1 MRKALVVDD
10 EPDIRELLTIT
21 LQQLDLQVITAAS
34 LREGI
39 DALKQ
44 EHFDFCLTDM
54 RLPDGDGL
62 ELIDHAQLQ
71 YPELPVAMITAYG
84 NTEMAVQALQRGA
97 FDFVSKPVQL
107 PRLRTLVQT
116 ALRLGGTRPSTD
128 AGPLADFV
136 GESLPIQYLRRQ
148 INRVAR
154 SQAPVC
160 IRGPSGSGKEIVA
173 RSIHCRG
180 PRADA
185 PFVPVNCGA
194 IPSELMESEFFGH
207 LRGSFTGAHQD
218 KRGLFEVAEGG
229 TLFLDEIAELPMAM
243 QVKLLRAIQEKSI
256 RRVGESSEIPV
267 DVRVLSATHRN
278 LEQEVAAG
286 RFRQDLYYRIHVI
299 EIPVPALRDHAQ
311 DIPVLAEHFLQRFGR
326 EAGVEPPLLS
336 AAALAMLQ
344 QYEFP
349 GNVRELENILE
360 RAFTLCENQRIEI
373 QDLRLMPTQ
382 IAPPRAV
389 APLRT
394 NNPQSFNPQSFN
406 PQDVNPQDATEATPA
421 SGLSLPTEAEIM
433 AAGSLETYLENIE
446 RAVLE
451 RTLEGTRWNKTAT
464 AERLGLSFR
473 QVRYKL
479 KKLGID

>member
-1 MRKALVVDD
+1 MRKALVIDD

-21 LQQLDLQVITAAS
+21 LRQLDLQVTTAAS

-39 DALKQ
+39 DALQ
-44 EHFDFCLTDM
+44 REHFDFCLTDM

-62 ELIDHAQLQ
+62 ELIDYAQLQ
-71 YPELPVAMITAYG
+71 YPDLPVAMITAYG

-116 ALRLGGTRPSTD
+116 ALKLGSSRPSTD

-136 GESLPIQYLRRQ
+136 GESPPIQYLRRQ
-148 INRVAR
+148 ITRVAR

-180 PRADA
+180 PRADG

-194 IPSELMESEFFGH
+194 IPTELMESEFFGH

-299 EIPVPALRDHAQ
+299 EIQVPALRDHAQ

-326 EAGVEPPLLS
+326 EAGIEPPVLS
-336 AAALAMLQ
+336 AAALAMLE

-360 RAFTLCENQRIEI
+360 RAFTLCENQRIEA
-373 QDLRLMPTQ
+373 QDLRLMPAQ
-382 IAPPRAV
+382 VAPPRAA
-389 APLRT
+389 APLRHY
-394 NNPQSFNPQSFN
+394 
-406 PQDVNPQDATEATPA
+406 PQDGSTEMAPA
-421 SGLSLPTEAEIM
+421 SRSPLPTEAEIM
-433 AAGSLETYLENIE
+433 AAGSLEAYLENIE